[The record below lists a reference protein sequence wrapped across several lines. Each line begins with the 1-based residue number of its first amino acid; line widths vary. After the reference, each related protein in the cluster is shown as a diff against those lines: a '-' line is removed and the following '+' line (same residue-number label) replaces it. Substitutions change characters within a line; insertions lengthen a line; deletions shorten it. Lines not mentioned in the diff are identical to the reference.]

1 MGNYDTYKTLL
12 IFFSPLLFRK
22 ARSCF
27 HSLRSSLAQRPQP
40 RPLPPGAALALN
52 ILFIST
58 CLFLFLSLPAW
69 TGLNPHAP
77 SSNIFALTQSRL
89 NTPTE
94 ILFNRLARLRPN
106 NTLTSLDTQLKAK
119 FTSPTLRRLYLRY
132 GPETLLACPFCT
144 PDAETTYLLYYL
156 PLHTFL
162 PHLLHLLITGLVTSN
177 PLAGSSASRFRS
189 KFTLT
194 ALSLLLLETLLVA
207 FYNPASSPNP
217 AKAHH
222 KTPSAIPQ
230 DIPSSFHN
238 NLTTFRLLT
247 FTIFDALAAGTIYLA
262 ATHRFFYTPPTPA
275 EVTDQLVAIASATLA
290 NATAKVHAV
299 SVVRNATVRDRGLKA
314 RDDAYWTAVVAME
327 SSGLLGTSLG
337 GLGEGGSV
345 WEEEEVV
352 RAMTSVMRRRN
363 AGGKGDVVDV
373 GRLGVEANSY
383 VEGITAGLERGDD
396 DDDDGDGDGGYD
408 GNSRDGN
415 GSGRSRSRS

>member
-1 MGNYDTYKTLL
+1 MSSYKTLL

-27 HSLRSSLAQRPQP
+27 HSLRSSLAQRPRP

-58 CLFLFLSLPAW
+58 CLFLFLSFPAW

-89 NTPTE
+89 NTLTE
-94 ILFNRLARLRPN
+94 SSLTASPPPPN
-106 NTLTSLDTQLKAK
+106 NTSQPRHQLKAN
-119 FTSPTLRRLYLRY
+119 SLPHLRRLYLRY

-177 PLAGSSASRFRS
+177 PLTGPSASRFRS

-222 KTPSAIPQ
+222 KTPSTNPQ
-230 DIPSSFHN
+230 DIPTSFHN

-290 NATAKVHAV
+290 SATAKVHAV

-327 SSGLLGTSLG
+327 GSGLLGTSLG

-363 AGGKGDVVDV
+363 AGRKGDVVDV

-383 VEGITAGLERGDD
+383 VEGITAGLGRGDD

-415 GSGRSRSRS
+415 GSGRNRSRS